1 MMHRMRFVTALLGG
15 LALSAAGSAA
25 AGPVRDQFGP
35 GVFGLAWNAGK
46 PAIEA
51 KYPGGTWDR
60 DERGRDRYCAQS
72 RQTLLKLPPQ
82 HQTRELCFLIGSD
95 GTLGSATARLD
106 ASLPTLLAIVNR
118 SRTMFGD
125 FDMRRREEGTIIS
138 KWSAQLWT
146 REAPYVVQ
154 VWSENDADGRP
165 VDVTFTVADEA
176 AIHTEGAARVAN
188 RPPGQ

>member
-1 MMHRMRFVTALLGG
+1 MRRLMLTTTLLSGLLLSTAGI
-15 LALSAAGSAA
+15 AA
-25 AGPVRDQFGP
+25 AGPVRAQFGA
-35 GVFGLAWNAGK
+35 GAFGLPWNAGK
-46 PAIEA
+46 STIEA
-51 KYPGGTWDR
+51 KYPGGTWDT
-60 DERGRDRYCAQS
+60 DEKGRDRYCAAS

-82 HQTRELCFLIGSD
+82 HQTKELCFLIGSD
-95 GTLGSATARLD
+95 GTLGSATAKLE
-106 ASLPTLLAIVNR
+106 ASLPTLLAVVNR

-146 REAPYVVQ
+146 RDAPYVVQ

-165 VDVTFTVADEA
+165 VEVAFTVADEA

-188 RPPGQ
+188 RPAGQ